1 VAILPNSWIGLT
13 NKLKVRH
20 RDQDEFIAL
29 QTAQRLARTQRAGPR
44 EKPCPVALSPCG
56 AQVALQRCP
65 ILRSGRESLA
75 PFGSRR
81 RGTQTALGD
90 VWQAT
95 TYYTGYSGDGAM
107 QGGAAALLPL
117 WLGAL
122 HHRHGCHG
130 LWLHRADAG

>member
-1 VAILPNSWIGLT
+1 MLQPAGDGSRVLQVRPDGSRTAYVGGLEEVDYAAPT
-13 NKLKVRH
+13 
-20 RDQDEFIAL
+20 AL
-29 QTAQRLARTQRAGPR
+29 TY
-44 EKPCPVALSPCG
+44 
-56 AQVALQRCP
+56 
-65 ILRSGRESLA
+65 RESGGTVVIEAEHYAGAL
-75 PFGSRR
+75 P
-81 RGTQTALGD
+81 GTQTALGD